1 MLRVQNDFLFFQI
14 DLKSSDLPSI
24 KTEHQPPLQLDG
36 IVLSANEQGVF
47 LVRDPH
53 AGPRTFF
60 CNHGAPG
67 IQ

>member
-1 MLRVQNDFLFFQI
+1 MLGVQNDFFSFQI
-14 DLKSSDLPSI
+14 NLKSSELPSF
-24 KTEHQPPLQLDG
+24 KTEHQPPLQLNDF
-36 IVLSANEQGVF
+36 VLGANERGVF

-53 AGPRTFF
+53 AGPCTFF